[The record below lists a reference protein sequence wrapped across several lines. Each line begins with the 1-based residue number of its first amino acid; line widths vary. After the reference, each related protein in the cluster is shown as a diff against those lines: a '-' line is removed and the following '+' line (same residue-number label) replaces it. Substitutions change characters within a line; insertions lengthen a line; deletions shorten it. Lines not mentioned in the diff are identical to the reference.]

1 MAMRLTVVGCAG
13 SFPGPD
19 SPASCYLLEAPYLG
33 RTFRL
38 VLDLGNGAYGALQ
51 RHVDPYTVDAV
62 GLSHLHA
69 DHCMDMCSYYVARK
83 YHPDGPRP
91 SISVYGPFG
100 TADRLAVAYGLPVEP
115 GMRDEFD
122 FRAWLE
128 QDSREI
134 GPFTVSVAPACHPVE
149 AYLIRLEHDGRSL
162 VYTGDTGP
170 TQALAD
176 LARGADLLLS
186 EATFRSADDNPP
198 DLHLTGRQAG
208 EYADQAEVG
217 RLVVT
222 HVPAWYD
229 PDELA
234 AEARSAFGGVVDV
247 ARAGATYDL

>member
-1 MAMRLTVVGCAG
+1 MAIRLTVVGCAG

-83 YHPDGPRP
+83 YHPEGPRP
-91 SISVYGPFG
+91 PIPVYGPFG

-115 GMRDEFD
+115 GMREEFD

-134 GPFTVSVAPACHPVE
+134 GPFVVSVAPACHPVE
-149 AYLIRLEHDGRSL
+149 SYLIRLEHDGHSL

-170 TQALAD
+170 TQALGD

-186 EATFRSADDNPP
+186 EATFRSGDDNPP

-208 EYADQAEVG
+208 EYADQARVG

-222 HVPAWYD
+222 HVPAWHD
-229 PDELA
+229 PTDLA
-234 AEARSAFGGVVDV
+234 AEARAAFGGVVEV
-247 ARAGATYDL
+247 ARAGATYDV